1 MIALLIFISLL
12 VIVSIIIISVYV
24 GYYLGKRSEI
34 KRMESLKDENLSFY
48 EVKKKIINGTL
59 FTVCIRLPY
68 FLQKKIETGLYEA
81 YEFGL
86 SHRYMFRI
94 DSNTQKEIEK

>member
-12 VIVSIIIISVYV
+12 VIISIIIISVYI

-34 KRMESLKDENLSFY
+34 KRMENLKDENLSFY
-48 EVKKKIINGTL
+48 EVKKKIINDTL
-59 FTVCIRLPY
+59 FSVCIRLPY

-86 SHRYMFRI
+86 SHRYMFRN